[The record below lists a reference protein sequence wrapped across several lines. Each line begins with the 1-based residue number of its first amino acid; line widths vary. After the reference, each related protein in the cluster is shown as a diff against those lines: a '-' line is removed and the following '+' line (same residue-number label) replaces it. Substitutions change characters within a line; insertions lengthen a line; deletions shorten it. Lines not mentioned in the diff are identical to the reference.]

1 LNKIIIKRHFH
12 NNHQQSITFQSP
24 LPFEDYPF
32 STTPSIIVMGIFKG
46 GALRLLQTAL
56 YALCFCCAAII
67 IGIFSFFLAV
77 LADHNLDIP
86 TKWKAV
92 EGLAGAITLY
102 TICTTLLTCCLAGIT
117 ALSALGLLFDIL
129 CMGGMIAIAVLTRQ
143 GAKSCSNY
151 VKTPLGNGPAGNA
164 LAFTQGRH
172 NYDPSLRT
180 ACKLNKAVF
189 AVAIAGAVLF
199 LFTAIMQLVLMK
211 HHKKEKRFGPS
222 PSNDYTSG
230 TAPRRGMFVKP
241 KAIVPTEDYAE
252 KGVIGTDP
260 NPLPVGHTIRPSHD
274 TAYSGNTAV
283 GANPTVIQKE
293 GLTHDGHAPH
303 VGYNPHERAIPA
315 VMSAPRSYENERSVG
330 TIPATT
336 TDVPTGAI
344 PSVHGGYY
352 TTPGVNSTRDF

>member
-1 LNKIIIKRHFH
+1 
-12 NNHQQSITFQSP
+12 
-24 LPFEDYPF
+24 
-32 STTPSIIVMGIFKG
+32 MGIFKG
-46 GALRLLQTAL
+46 GALRLGQTAL
-56 YALCFCCAAII
+56 YFLTFCCAAII

-92 EGLAGAITLY
+92 EGISGVIALY

-117 ALSALGLLFDIL
+117 FLSAIGLLLDIL

-151 VKTPLGNGPAGNA
+151 VKTPLGNGLASADVAYTEGN
-164 LAFTQGRH
+164 H
-172 NYDPSLRT
+172 NYSPNLGT

-199 LFTAIMQLVLMK
+199 LFTAIMQLLLMK
-211 HHKKEKRFGPS
+211 HHKKEKRFGPG
-222 PSNDYTSG
+222 PDNDYTEG
-230 TAPRRGMFVKP
+230 TPKRGLFVRKP
-241 KAIVPTEDYAE
+241 KTVIPTDDYAE
-252 KGVIGTDP
+252 KGTAVP
-260 NPLPVGHTIRPSHD
+260 VLPVGQTIRPSHD

-303 VGYNPHERAIPA
+303 VGFNPHERSTIPA
-315 VMSAPRSYENERSVG
+315 PVSSYRNERSAATV
-330 TIPATT
+330 PAV
-336 TDVPTGAI
+336 DVPVTGAI

>member
-1 LNKIIIKRHFH
+1 
-12 NNHQQSITFQSP
+12 
-24 LPFEDYPF
+24 
-32 STTPSIIVMGIFKG
+32 MGIFKG

-92 EGLAGAITLY
+92 EGIAGGITLY
-102 TICTTLLTCCLAGIT
+102 TICTTLLTCCLAGI
-117 ALSALGLLFDIL
+117 AFLSVLGLLFDIL

-151 VKTPLGNGPAGNA
+151 VRTPLGNGPAGNA
-164 LAFTQGRH
+164 IPFTEGRH
-172 NYDPSLRT
+172 NYNPSLSL
-180 ACKLNKAVF
+180 ACKLNKTVF

-199 LFTAIMQLVLMK
+199 LITAIMQLVLMK

-230 TAPRRGMFVKP
+230 STRRRGMFARKP
-241 KAIVPTEDYAE
+241 KTVAPTDDYAE

-303 VGYNPHERAIPA
+303 VGYNPHDRAIPA
-315 VMSAPRSYENERSVG
+315 VTSAPRSYENERSVG
-330 TIPATT
+330 NIPATT
-336 TDVPTGAI
+336 NDVPAGAI

-352 TTPGVNSTRDF
+352 TTPGVASTRDF

>member
-1 LNKIIIKRHFH
+1 
-12 NNHQQSITFQSP
+12 
-24 LPFEDYPF
+24 
-32 STTPSIIVMGIFKG
+32 MGIFKG

-56 YALCFCCAAII
+56 YFLCFCCAAII

-92 EGLAGAITLY
+92 EGLSGVITLY
-102 TICTTLLTCCLAGIT
+102 TICTVLLTCCLAGIT
-117 ALSALGLLFDIL
+117 FLSALGLLFDIL

-143 GAKSCSNY
+143 GAKSCKNN
-151 VKTPLGNGPAGNA
+151 VVTPIGNGPANNA
-164 LAFTQGRH
+164 IPFTQGRH
-172 NYDPSLRT
+172 NFSPNLGT

-199 LFTAIMQLVLMK
+199 LFTALMQLALMR

-230 TAPRRGMFVKP
+230 TAPKRGLFVRKP
-241 KAIVPTEDYAE
+241 KTVPTDDYAE
-252 KGVIGTDP
+252 KGVIGTNP

-303 VGYNPHERAIPA
+303 VGYNPHDRE
-315 VMSAPRSYENERSVG
+315 
-330 TIPATT
+330 IPATT
-336 TDVPTGAI
+336 TIPRSYGSERNVGTIPDRTADVPAGAI

-352 TTPGVNSTRDF
+352 TSPGVASTRDF